1 MHFQSFYVAVLPFQ
15 NIRPIPLYKFP
26 HLALAHFHHK
36 FNWTT
41 SQVTETW
48 RENIYSDGQQIMR
61 ETFCIFANAQYG
73 RNSILS
79 EPSPYI
85 HTLQPNINIK
95 VVHK

>member
-1 MHFQSFYVAVLPFQ
+1 
-15 NIRPIPLYKFP
+15 
-26 HLALAHFHHK
+26 
-36 FNWTT
+36 
-41 SQVTETW
+41 
-48 RENIYSDGQQIMR
+48 MR